1 MKLLDRLVLK
11 DLLPMFA
18 LGVLMFSA
26 LWFAADP
33 VLQASKYLAQGVP
46 LPIVMRLVTLSVP
59 QILALTFP
67 MGMLLAVL
75 LGFGRLSAE
84 SEAVALFAG
93 GIPFL
98 RIAAP
103 AAVLGLLAS
112 GMGYWIND
120 RVASGANR
128 ELIFLREKYVKDL
141 PESSRPFD
149 LPPVRKDGRL
159 QMTVHI
165 ERGFDLADKSMRQVT
180 ITLYD
185 ARGDKPVKILHA
197 ARARWA
203 GGTSWQLRDVDINN
217 LGETGGWN
225 HLKAVQSYPLAK
237 TPEDVDF
244 LRRPPET
251 LNFAQLR
258 QQIVRLKAGGNV
270 ADVRNA
276 EVNLWSKISLPFAAL
291 VFAVIGSPLGLRP
304 QRTSK
309 YTGWILSIGIIFTY
323 YVLFTALSSIAR
335 GGGLSPL
342 LAVWLPNL
350 LGITIGAVL
359 IWRSSR

>member
-1 MKLLDRLVLK
+1 MKLLDRLVFK

-18 LGVLMFSA
+18 LGVLLFSA

-33 VLQASKYLAQGVP
+33 VQQAGRYLAQGVP
-46 LPIVMRLVTLSVP
+46 LPIVMRLVTLTVP
-59 QILALTFP
+59 QILVLTFP

-75 LGFGRLSAE
+75 LGFGRMSAD
-84 SEAVALFAG
+84 SETVALFAG

-98 RIAAP
+98 RVAAP
-103 AAVLGLLAS
+103 AAVLGLFAS
-112 GMGYWIND
+112 GAGYWIND
-120 RVASGANR
+120 RVAPDATR
-128 ELIFLREKYVKDL
+128 ELIFLREKFVKDL

-149 LPPVRKDGRL
+149 LPPVRTDGRL
-159 QMTVHI
+159 QMAVHI
-165 ERGFDLADKSMRQVT
+165 EKGFDFAAKSMRQVT

-185 ARGDKPVKILHA
+185 ARGEKPVQILHA
-197 ARARWA
+197 ARAHWN
-203 GGTSWQLRDVDINN
+203 GGTSWKLIDVDSNS
-217 LGETGGWN
+217 LGEGGFWN
-225 HLKAVQSYPLAK
+225 YVSAVESFPLAK

-251 LNFAQLR
+251 LNFSQLR

-291 VFAVIGSPLGLRP
+291 VFAVIGAPLGLRP

-309 YTGWILSIGIIFTY
+309 YTGWILSVLIIFLY
-323 YVLFTALSSIAR
+323 FVLYTALSTIAR
-335 GGGLSPL
+335 AGGLSPV
-342 LAVWLPNL
+342 LAAWLPNVV
-350 LGITIGAVL
+350 GVTVGASL
-359 IWRSSR
+359 IWRSFR